1 MLGVS
6 AVIINDLKRSRTK
19 DYAAKWEDMLQMTS
33 DTGVFLQY
41 CHCRLCN
48 LTLECG
54 KTMASYCDPQALK
67 EIEAI
72 NLIKQIANYESIL
85 IKSNETL
92 QPKELVSYLFALCR
106 ATNGALKNLN
116 VKSADDHT
124 GSQRLLLFEKTR
136 SVLEDGMKLLGLKPL
151 RKM

>member
-1 MLGVS
+1 
-6 AVIINDLKRSRTK
+6 
-19 DYAAKWEDMLQMTS
+19 
-33 DTGVFLQY
+33 
-41 CHCRLCN
+41 
-48 LTLECG
+48 
-54 KTMASYCDPQALK
+54 MASYCDPQALK

-72 NLIKQIANYESIL
+72 NLIKQIANYESVL